1 MGLSDTRCRSFQFLQ
16 AMFPTN
22 ISTSRKQYFPHQYFN
37 FQKAIFCPTIF
48 QSIFILTII
57 MILLLILKIII
68 TLTIG
73 SASAP
78 PLRIAH
84 PLSRDCSCSSSP
96 HGDQCSRHVEVATF
110 LMTIMLFD
118 DGESSTVLDCENEF
132 VVFIFFQSQPNDC
145 NQHLYCT

>member
-1 MGLSDTRCRSFQFLQ
+1 MKLE
-16 AMFPTN
+16 FPCGAVRYSVQ
-22 ISTSRKQYFPHQYFN
+22 ISSISASNVSHQYFN

-84 PLSRDCSCSSSP
+84 PLSRNCSCSSSP

-118 DGESSTVLDCENEF
+118 DGESLTVLDCENEF
-132 VVFIFFQSQPNDC
+132 VVFISFQSQPNDC
-145 NQHLYCT
+145 NQHMYCT

>member
-1 MGLSDTRCRSFQFLQ
+1 MVLSDTRCRSFQFLQ

-68 TLTIG
+68 TMITG

-84 PLSRDCSCSSSP
+84 PLSRDCSCTSSP

-118 DGESSTVLDCENEF
+118 DGESLTVLDCENEF
-132 VVFIFFQSQPNDC
+132 SVFIFLQSQPNDC